1 MTQYL
6 VRRILQTIPT
16 FFGITLIAFFLIN
29 AVPGSPVNDIALSDP
44 NIKPE
49 DLARIRAS
57 LGLDK
62 SVPERYLS
70 YVTDLVQGN
79 FGMSL
84 IQRGVKVSDL
94 IVDRVPQTLLLTGT
108 ALLIAL
114 IFAIPMGV
122 FSAVKQ
128 YSWLDNLSTIL
139 SVGGAAI
146 PGFWLALMTILLF
159 SLEFKWFP
167 TGGMTDARRA
177 GTDPVDVLWHLVLPA
192 LVVAFLEIA
201 AYNRYIRA
209 AMLDV
214 IRQDYVRTARAKG
227 LGERIV
233 IFKHALRNAMIP
245 FITLLGLRLPGLIGG
260 ALIIET
266 IFTWPGMGRL
276 AFTAATQRD
285 YPVIM
290 GVVVIASVLTMLGNL
305 LADVAYAFL
314 DPRIKYG

>member
-1 MTQYL
+1 MAKYL
-6 VRRILQTIPT
+6 LRRIIQIIPT
-16 FFGITLIAFFLIN
+16 FFGITLITFFLIN
-29 AVPGSPVNDIALSDP
+29 AVPGNPVADIALSDP

-49 DLARIRAS
+49 DIARIRSS

-62 SVPERYLS
+62 SVPERYVI
-70 YVTDLVQGN
+70 YVTDLLRGN
-79 FGMSL
+79 LGTSL
-84 IQRGVKVSDL
+84 IQRGVRVSDL
-94 IVDRVPQTLLLTGT
+94 IADRIPQTLLLTVT
-108 ALLIAL
+108 AFIAALLL
-114 IFAIPMGV
+114 AIPIGV

-128 YSWLDNLSTIL
+128 YSWFDNLATIL

-146 PGFWLALMTILLF
+146 PGFWLALMMILIF
-159 SLEFKWFP
+159 SLQFGWFP
-167 TGGMTDARRA
+167 TGSMTDARRS
-177 GTDPVDVLWHLVLPA
+177 GTDPLDVMWHLVLPA
-192 LVVAFLEIA
+192 LVVAFLEVA

-227 LGERIV
+227 LGERAV
-233 IFKHALRNAMIP
+233 IFKHSLKNALIP
-245 FITLLGLRLPGLIGG
+245 FVTLVGLRLPGLIGG

-290 GVVVIASVLTMLGNL
+290 GVVVIASLVTMLGNL

-314 DPRIKYG
+314 DPRIKYS